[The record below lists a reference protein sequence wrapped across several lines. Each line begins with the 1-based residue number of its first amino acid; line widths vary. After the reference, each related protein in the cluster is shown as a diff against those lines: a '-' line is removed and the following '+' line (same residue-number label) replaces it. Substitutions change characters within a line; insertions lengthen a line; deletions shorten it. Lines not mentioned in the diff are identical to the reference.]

1 MHKNKILFLRLNL
14 NVHIQ
19 NVHKKGVILV
29 HKKVVILAHKLCT
42 KGSDI
47 SAQIVH
53 NLCFKYSTVVY
64 FLFIH
69 HLRLYYLYYWGPLAF
84 LFLVPTFAESFLAFG
99 QN

>member
-1 MHKNKILFLRLNL
+1 MCTKALCTFW
-14 NVHIQ
+14 IQ

-29 HKKVVILAHKLCT
+29 HKKVVILVHKLCT

-69 HLRLYYLYYWGPLAF
+69 HLRL
-84 LFLVPTFAESFLAFG
+84 
-99 QN
+99 